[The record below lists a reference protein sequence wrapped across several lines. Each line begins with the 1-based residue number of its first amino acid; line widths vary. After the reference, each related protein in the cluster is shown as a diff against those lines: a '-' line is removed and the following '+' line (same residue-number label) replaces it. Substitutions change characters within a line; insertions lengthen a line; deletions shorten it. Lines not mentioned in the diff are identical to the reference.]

1 MTGTIALHAL
11 PIADAAA
18 PSAIRST
25 RTTRG
30 TAIAP

>member
-1 MTGTIALHAL
+1 MTGTTDLG
-11 PIADAAA
+11 AA
-18 PSAIRST
+18 PETTCRTRLIRST